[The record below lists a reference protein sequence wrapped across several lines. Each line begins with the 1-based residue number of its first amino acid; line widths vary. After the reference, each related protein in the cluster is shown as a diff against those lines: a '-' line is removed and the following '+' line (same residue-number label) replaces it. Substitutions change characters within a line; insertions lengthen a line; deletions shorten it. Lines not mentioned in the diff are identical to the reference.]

1 VLFQSSQLNES
12 KDKPRS
18 IGLSLNQLSTEIN
31 VDRFMLLEYLG
42 PIVDGCR
49 SALSISVDKARQL
62 HKMSEEEFEEFMLA
76 SGNSFTNISFCFRT
90 TDTDDE
96 YSIVFDE
103 GRVDVYDECIEPDVV
118 IMSDFDT
125 LIDLLDSDPRIS
137 PPDLLGGSL
146 RVLGADAVEIVE
158 ALGFLCYP
166 SLLRMARS
174 GVDPYSLLSE
184 EADALIIAAASDM
197 VTRMV
202 QRWID
207 LSLKE
212 ED

>member
-1 VLFQSSQLNES
+1 MNEN

-76 SGNSFTNISFCFRT
+76 SGNSFTNISLCFRA

-103 GRVDVYDECIEPDVV
+103 GRVNVYDECIEPDVV
-118 IMSDFDT
+118 IISDFDT
-125 LIDLLDSDPRIS
+125 LVDLLDSDPRIS

-146 RVLGADAVEIVE
+146 RILGADAVEIVE

-174 GVDPYSLLSE
+174 GVDPSSLLSE
-184 EADALIIAAASDM
+184 DADVLIIAAASDM

-207 LSLKE
+207 ISLKE